1 MLPALLVLLA
11 CGPDEPAPTAT
22 PPATRVVPAPVPGP
36 HATDDEKAS
45 LERYRADCAAGEARG
60 CAALGQVYLE
70 GAWVAPDAER
80 ARRMYGMACEL
91 GSRCSTLG
99 VLLYQGI
106 GGPADPDRAWS
117 LWQQDCAAG
126 DPEGCAQAGVALQ
139 RGIGTPVDLIEARA
153 RFRTACEGQHAV
165 GCTNLGYLLQGGE
178 GGAVDMEGARTAYS
192 KACELGDKTGCNNL
206 GLIAPPLTL
215 AELLSPSPGS
225 TQTRTPLP
233 VGVALPASFADAT
246 VEMTLDGVPVDDLG
260 LLLRAGRTPRGP
272 GAILLAT
279 LRDVAPGDHTLTIDI
294 TRPDGEALEVAST
307 FEMAPPPCAVP
318 LFTVD
323 AAGLPRSA
331 RVVVEDRGGPVDL
344 APTDAATLDTMGRDS
359 VLHSILLPKGN
370 GTLHVAPGWH
380 RLTAVRSIR
389 EDVAVWEG
397 VLCEDGTQE
406 PITLPVPTVLE
417 TPGALLAD
425 LHVHSAGSGD
435 AFVPHALRGDSLVAA
450 GIEAWALTDHDRV
463 TDPAPIPASGAM
475 AGAELTLAGEA
486 HRASGGHLNVLP
498 LDPARALPST
508 PLPDTAAV
516 VALAPRNGLVQL
528 NHPRGIQFRPDNPAR
543 PAAHALFTHAGFDR
557 DQPLDGQPV
566 LDMLEG
572 ITALEVV
579 NRFAWSRYREVRA
592 DWFTLLSAGRRIA
605 GTGNSDSHGLAL
617 EQIGFPVNLVQA
629 SSPEEVPA
637 AVRAGHLTVSTGP
650 VIDLVVRNADTI
662 TGPGDTFR
670 AAEGWADVIVTVRA
684 APWIPVN
691 ELRIVQDGEVVHRA
705 PIPPGGG
712 VDRTRV
718 MLRRPVEQD
727 GWLIAEAGW
736 PISDES
742 PTSPA
747 VPGIYG
753 RVAPGYVPLA
763 FTNPV
768 WLDAP

>member
-1 MLPALLVLLA
+1 
-11 CGPDEPAPTAT
+11 
-22 PPATRVVPAPVPGP
+22 
-36 HATDDEKAS
+36 
-45 LERYRADCAAGEARG
+45 
-60 CAALGQVYLE
+60 
-70 GAWVAPDAER
+70 
-80 ARRMYGMACEL
+80 
-91 GSRCSTLG
+91 
-99 VLLYQGI
+99 
-106 GGPADPDRAWS
+106 
-117 LWQQDCAAG
+117 
-126 DPEGCAQAGVALQ
+126 
-139 RGIGTPVDLIEARA
+139 
-153 RFRTACEGQHAV
+153 
-165 GCTNLGYLLQGGE
+165 
-178 GGAVDMEGARTAYS
+178 
-192 KACELGDKTGCNNL
+192 
-206 GLIAPPLTL
+206 
-215 AELLSPSPGS
+215 
-225 TQTRTPLP
+225 
-233 VGVALPASFADAT
+233 
-246 VEMTLDGVPVDDLG
+246 MTLDGVPVDDPG

-307 FEMAPPPCAVP
+307 FEMAPPLCAVP

-417 TPGALLAD
+417 TPGAACR
-425 LHVHSAGSGD
+425 SPCPQCGQ
-435 AFVPHALRGDSLVAA
+435 RGCIRPPCAA
-450 GIEAWALTDHDRV
+450 RRPRHRDRGLGTDRPRPRH
-463 TDPAPIPASGAM
+463 DPAPIPASGAM
-475 AGAELTLAGEA
+475 AGAELTQQA
-486 HRASGGHLNVLP
+486 RASGGHLNVLP

-705 PIPPGGG
+705 IDSSGGG

-718 MLRRPVEQD
+718 MLRRPSSKT
-727 GWLIAEAGW
+727 GGSSRRRIL
-736 PISDES
+736 S
-742 PTSPA
+742 PTKARPVPQCRASMAAWPPATCPRLHQPRVVGRARAGSSPA
-747 VPGIYG
+747 SVS
-753 RVAPGYVPLA
+753 APVSAAAARTEARRA
-763 FTNPV
+763 FSSLPASRSTLRLRFARPFT
-768 WLDAP
+768 